1 MRRTYISPEFEYN
14 KVYGTFNMS
23 EQSSFFGS
31 KMLEIDD
38 MISIKNDN
46 IIYYQ
51 LSNGEQIDIRSESGI
66 YPQIIY
72 DAVYDKYNNHTIIID
87 ESQKDIE
94 KDQNARWILDIQIQ
108 NILRNYIFATLKKFR
123 TFEGVRNNMTINNSI
138 DSSIIEYIDTNILSR
153 YKFSRIEFF
162 LKSVDLLTIGGL
174 KYDNKFDVNI
184 ESSQSLFAKFETE
197 TDANDIDLRL
207 KFYQDKPAS
216 QNSFNYYF
224 NLYFE
229 KL

>member
-1 MRRTYISPEFEYN
+1 MRRTYISPEFEYS
-14 KVYGTFNMS
+14 KVYGTLNMN
-23 EQSSFFGS
+23 EHSSFFGS
-31 KMLEIDD
+31 KMLEIEDV
-38 MISIKNDN
+38 ISIKNDN

-51 LSNGEQIDIRSESGI
+51 LSNGEQIDISSESGI

-72 DAVYDKYNNHTIIID
+72 DAVNDKNKNHTIIMD
-87 ESQKDIE
+87 ESQTEFE
-94 KDQNARWILDIQIQ
+94 KNQNARWIIDIQIQ

-123 TFEGVRNNMTINNSI
+123 TFEGVRNNMTINNSV
-138 DSSIIEYIDTNILSR
+138 DSAIIEYIDTNILSR
-153 YKFSRIEFF
+153 YKFNRIEFF
-162 LKSVDLLTIGGL
+162 LKSIDLLNVGGL
-174 KYDNKFDVNI
+174 KYNNKFDVNI
-184 ESSQSLFAKFETE
+184 ESTQSLFTKFETD

-207 KFYQDKPAS
+207 KFYQNKPAS

>member
-14 KVYGTFNMS
+14 KVYGTFNMK

-72 DAVYDKYNNHTIIID
+72 DAVLDKKTNHTIIID
-87 ESQKDIE
+87 ESQTEYE
-94 KDQNARWILDIQIQ
+94 KSQNARWIVDIQIQ

-138 DSSIIEYIDTNILSR
+138 NSSISFDEFVFRDETTQPLSTLDYLDDLMECRLYSFIL
-153 YKFSRIEFF
+153 
-162 LKSVDLLTIGGL
+162 
-174 KYDNKFDVNI
+174 N
-184 ESSQSLFAKFETE
+184 SLYGEEKE
-197 TDANDIDLRL
+197 
-207 KFYQDKPAS
+207 
-216 QNSFNYYF
+216 
-224 NLYFE
+224 YFE
-229 KL
+229 KQIIKARLLFKVQQSRL